1 MSNIT
6 IIETE
11 INILGISNKYL
22 LIIVFCCSF
31 GVCCIPL
38 IFVFL
43 RLLQLSINN
52 YLQRYLTNYNN
63 RIIVINELTNI
74 LVYKISNNNNNP

>member
-6 IIETE
+6 NTETE
-11 INILGISNKYL
+11 INILGISDKYL
-22 LIIVFCCSF
+22 LIIVFCFSF
-31 GVCCIPL
+31 GVCCSPL
-38 IFVFL
+38 IFIFL

-63 RIIVINELTNI
+63 RLIVINELTNI